1 MSSMMRTHRKPHTER
16 AAFRLRISD
25 EMSLWN
31 SIRSLLSGWTASE
44 IGWGLSLAG
53 GMLIGTAVIGGLVML
68 YLPPN
73 YFSRPRSTW
82 SEQRPWLYWAIVI
95 GKNLLGVVLIVL
107 GIVMLVLPGQGLL
120 TILIGLMLLSVPGK
134 RKLTAGLIRRTGMLN
149 SVNRWRAKFG
159 QPPLALPNKK

>member
-1 MSSMMRTHRKPHTER
+1 MRTHRKLHTES
-16 AAFRLRISD
+16 AAFRLRISQ
-25 EMSLWN
+25 EMAMWN
-31 SIRSLLSGWTASE
+31 SVRSLFSGWSASE
-44 IGWGLSLAG
+44 IAWGLSLAVA
-53 GMLIGTAVIGGLVML
+53 MLIGTAVIGGLVVL
-68 YLPPN
+68 CLPPD

-95 GKNLLGVVLIVL
+95 GKNLLGIVLIIL

-134 RKLTAGLIRRTGMLN
+134 RKLTAGLIRRSGMLS

-159 QPPLALPNKK
+159 RPPLALPNKK